1 MATEPPGMGAAFLG
15 LDPARLERR
24 RRQNLAAPR
33 TDARAVVPS
42 IRNFAQ
48 AIDRQRAQVERIPVL
63 RATRPDLV
71 PVAAA
76 LDAAEVAALALS
88 VDDPQA
94 ELRAFAEAARAVT
107 VPVLRTD
114 LILEEFQ
121 IYQTRAAGGDAVLLV
136 AAALPGELLA
146 RLCSIAASTHMTSC
160 VLCEDRAEL
169 ERAIAARASAVALRD
184 LSLPVPR
191 RTLVVALADAAS
203 GADAMLDASLGD
215 AADPASEFRRHLDGS
230 AV

>member
-1 MATEPPGMGAAFLG
+1 MDSAA
-15 LDPARLERR
+15 LERR
-24 RRQNLAAPR
+24 RAQNLSSPR
-33 TDARAVVPS
+33 TDARAVAPS

-63 RATRPDLV
+63 RATRPDLLQ
-71 PVAAA
+71 AATA
-76 LDAAEVAALALS
+76 LDAAEVVALAFS

-94 ELRAFAEAARAVT
+94 ELRAFAQAARAVS

-114 LILEEFQ
+114 LLLEEFQ
-121 IYQTRAAGGDAVLLV
+121 IYETRAAGGDAVLLV

-146 RLCSIAASTHMTSC
+146 RLCSVAASTHMTSC
-160 VLCEDRAEL
+160 VLCEDAAEL
-169 ERAIAARASAVALRD
+169 ARAVAARAAVVALRD

-191 RTLVVALADAAS
+191 RTLVLALEGANS
-203 GADAMLDASLGD
+203 GADALLDASLGD
-215 AADPASEFRRHLDGS
+215 AADPAAEFRRHLDGA